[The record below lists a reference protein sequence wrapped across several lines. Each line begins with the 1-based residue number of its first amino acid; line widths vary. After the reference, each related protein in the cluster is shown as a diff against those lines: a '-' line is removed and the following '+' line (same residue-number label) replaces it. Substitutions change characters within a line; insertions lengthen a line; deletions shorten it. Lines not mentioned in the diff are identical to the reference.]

1 MEQRLTLV
9 SDQTDEFP
17 QNTNSS
23 FKMRIPNGLRLEGNG
38 WQVALLSLSLPNS
51 DSDIT
56 PFAKGG
62 DGLIVEANYS
72 MLHFQG
78 RGANKGVG
86 VANQV
91 AISSDT
97 AKVKATDVKKPTD
110 GKGYWNNVVEYI
122 EQHVLQHTYIEKKK
136 AINSRNDPDPQFW
149 VRQSMCP
156 SFRWEGDDLIIR
168 RRYPDTTNNKPI
180 TSPINHNVV
189 YSYLDIAYEVALQWG
204 FIIEGTNGKVA
215 PGPNLQMNLFQD
227 RITSTSPSRDT
238 SLKIAGLVSM
248 NGDAIRPQP
257 NLDIPRGGAV
267 TIKGGGTQYDV
278 LWSYTIGKEH
288 WIRLSGN
295 IEWRLTGL
303 NATYD
308 AIHKHVGKA
317 VMVYSNLQQSNVVG
331 ASNVQLLRQMVVQ
344 QGGNDGHTYAEP
356 KHLEWLP
363 VATQQTDI
371 AEVELAD
378 VSGKLLTLPQGK
390 SMVTVALKQRL

>member
-1 MEQRLTLV
+1 MEQRLTLI

-17 QNTNSS
+17 QNSNSS

-51 DSDIT
+51 DSDSA
-56 PFAKGG
+56 PFAKGE
-62 DGLIVEANYS
+62 DGVIVEATFS

-78 RGANKGVG
+78 SGANKGVG

-91 AISSDT
+91 GISTDT
-97 AKVKATDVKKPTD
+97 VKVRDKDVRKSVN
-110 GKGYWNNVVEYI
+110 GKGYWNYVIEHI
-122 EQHVLQHTYIEKKK
+122 EQHVLQRTYAEKKK
-136 AINSRNDPDPQFW
+136 AINRHNDPNPQYW

-168 RRYPDTTNNKPI
+168 RRYPDTTNAKPI
-180 TSPINHNVV
+180 TSPINHNTL
-189 YSYLDIAYEVALQWG
+189 YSFFDIAYEVALQWG
-204 FIIEGTNGKVA
+204 FIIEGDKGKVA
-215 PGPNLQMNLFQD
+215 PGPNLQMTLFQD
-227 RITSTSPSRDT
+227 RITSTSPSRDV
-238 SLKIAGLVSM
+238 SLKIPGLVSM
-248 NGDAIRPQP
+248 NGDALRPEP
-257 NLDIPRGGAV
+257 NLDIPHGGAV

-278 LWSYTIGKEH
+278 LWSYTVGKEK

-295 IEWRLTGL
+295 MEWRLTGL

-308 AIHKHVGKA
+308 TIHRHVGQA

-331 ASNVQLLRQMVVQ
+331 ASKVQLLRQMVVQ
-344 QGGNDGHTYAEP
+344 QGGNDGHTYMEP

-371 AEVELAD
+371 VEVELAD
-378 VSGKLLTLPQGK
+378 VNGTLLTLPKGK